1 MGNARETVSAQTA
14 NGEQARQPPGES
26 TSVDPLLDLQQAAG
40 NQAMLRLLAGG
51 GIRRKPKGSEPA
63 AAPEQQAD
71 LIATHLTRNLPGPMI
86 QRAAREG
93 TPDTQPATQ
102 PETEPAA
109 KAPTLIVDDD
119 AKDLSAGQMR
129 KTEFLSQLR
138 NAASSA
144 AEQALSGTMWSALG
158 CPYINRWLDHYSEQ
172 SSAHLE
178 RALRKYVPE
187 SAGIRSAQDYLPLV
201 TQKLK
206 RGIEQWRATGE
217 TPDVPEDLAGASPE
231 MPGMTASG
239 LVGGLLSA
247 AGSAIAGVGRMLFK
261 GKEGHEPG
269 GNADDPQTV
278 RTELGSGQP
287 LEGGIKQRMQSAFGA
302 DFSGVRVHSD
312 FAAQEASDRLDAR
325 AFTIGSDIAFGPGE
339 YQPGT
344 PVGDALIAHELAH
357 VVQQQS
363 SDVPGAPMTKSDAQ
377 SSALEEEADISAVGA
392 VVSTFGGA
400 KGLLGNFTRQ
410 SLPRLRSG
418 LKLQRC
424 SDKKYSKSDLQK
436 KVDGGTTVADLLA
449 FIKGLKPDEQKQAL
463 KDLEALRI
471 DYVDRNVSP
480 DAVSVM
486 EQTLQNLYREVG
498 QTQAPGKTSP
508 ERGYAATG
516 TPVPAELLA
525 GTHALTP
532 AEKTAAT
539 GVLTVAPGTG
549 PLPEFKPDIGANH
562 YEARIKARVNDWID
576 EKTAQLV
583 TGKGTV
589 EHGQASKTF
598 TMSRFE
604 EIGNA
609 ARQQTD
615 KVFGS
620 YARGPK
626 FEEGINLNDRFVEQK
641 ASQAALDNAGKKQ
654 QAKDLVAYMLTDD
667 ADILQ
672 INREHGAVPGRT
684 TPPPAGGDAEATI
697 LERIQ
702 KGFASTHRD
711 KLLAID
717 RNWEASQ
724 NEGKVS
730 IQRFK
735 KGTDDENRKMFWD
748 YFQIM
753 IHEYVHSL
761 ENQDYHNYADTTFH
775 YGSEQYNALVEGMA
789 SVLAEIAWTNIKAH
803 VSEQALRDQ
812 VEGTALSGA
821 AFDPANV
828 PEMNQR
834 RYASFDQAMK
844 LVNKVGIQN
853 VYAAFFLGKIQ
864 LIGAP

>member
-1 MGNARETVSAQTA
+1 MRSARETSSAKPAAAEPAVQSP
-14 NGEQARQPPGES
+14 NGLTDQDRLSE
-26 TSVDPLLDLQQAAG
+26 LQQSAG
-40 NQAMLRLLAGG
+40 NQAMLRLLGAGPVQLKHTG
-51 GIRRKPKGSEPA
+51 LS
-63 AAPEQQAD
+63 
-71 LIATHLTRNLPGPMI
+71 I

-93 TPDTQPATQ
+93 SPDSQPST
-102 PETEPAA
+102 ETEPAA
-109 KAPTLIVDDD
+109 PTKSAPALIVEDD

-129 KTEFLSQLR
+129 KTEFISQLR
-138 NAASSA
+138 TAASSA
-144 AEQALSGTMWSALG
+144 AEQALAGTMWSAMG
-158 CPYINRWLDHYSEQ
+158 CPYIDKWLDHYSKQ
-172 SSAHLE
+172 SSIHLE

-187 SAGIRSAQDYLPLV
+187 SAGIRSAQEYLPPV

-217 TPDVPEDLAGASPE
+217 KPDVPEDLAGASPE
-231 MPGMTASG
+231 MPGMTLSG
-239 LVGGLLSA
+239 LAGGLLSA
-247 AGSAIAGVGRMLFK
+247 AGSAISGVVSGVGSAIAGVGRMLFK

-269 GNADDPQTV
+269 SEADDPQTV
-278 RTELGSGQP
+278 RSELGAGQP
-287 LEGGIKQRMQSAFGA
+287 LEGGVKQRMQSAFGA
-302 DFSGVRVHSD
+302 DFAGVRVHSD

-363 SDVPGAPMTKSDAQ
+363 SDVPGAPSTKSDAL
-377 SSALEEEADISAVGA
+377 SSALEEEADVSAVGA
-392 VVSTFGGA
+392 VVSTWGA
-400 KGLLGNFTRQ
+400 AKTGLGNLSRQ

-449 FIKGLKPDEQKQAL
+449 FIKGLKADEQKQAL

-480 DAVSVM
+480 AAVSVM

-516 TPVPAELLA
+516 TAVPAELLA
-525 GTHALTP
+525 GTHTLTA
-532 AEKTAAT
+532 AEKTEAT

-562 YEARIKARVNDWID
+562 YEARIKARVKDWID
-576 EKTAQLV
+576 EKTAELV

-598 TMSRFE
+598 KMDRFE

-609 ARQQTD
+609 AREQTD

-626 FEEGINLNDRFVEQK
+626 FKEGVNLNDRFVEQK
-641 ASQAALDNAGKKQ
+641 ASQAALDFAGKKQ

-667 ADILQ
+667 AEILQ

-684 TPPPAGGDAEATI
+684 TAPSSGGDAEATI

-702 KGFASTHRD
+702 KGFASSHRD

-735 KGTDDENRKMFWD
+735 KGSDDENRKMFWD

-789 SVLAEIAWTNIKAH
+789 SVLAEIAWTNIKSH